1 MLRCLDGAERF
12 QAVLGTRPCSRSA
25 HFMLHYR
32 AVDKLSTALTTPS
45 VVAVDET
52 EATSP
57 GRASGQAAGD
67 VSGPAPEPAAA
78 RVHLGLVVPKR
89 HAKRAVTRNLVRR
102 EARAQMTRC
111 ADRLPPGDWVL
122 RLRAPFDRQTFSSAA
137 SAALLS
143 VVREEMTRL
152 IADGLRAAGK
162 ATARVDGSAR

>member
-1 MLRCLDGAERF
+1 MLRSLDGADRF

-32 AVDKLSTALTTPS
+32 AVDKLSTASPAAIGPAVDDTPGQALDTTP
-45 VVAVDET
+45 
-52 EATSP
+52 
-57 GRASGQAAGD
+57 
-67 VSGPAPEPAAA
+67 APPSDP
-78 RVHLGLVVPKR
+78 VHLGLVVPKR

-122 RLRAPFDRQTFSSAA
+122 RLRAPFDRQTYGSAA

-143 VVREEMTRL
+143 VVREEMSRL
-152 IADGLRAAGK
+152 IADGLRAA
-162 ATARVDGSAR
+162 ARAAGGAR

>member
-1 MLRCLDGAERF
+1 MLRSLDGAERF

-32 AVDKLSTALTTPS
+32 AVDKLSTALTAPRA
-45 VVAVDET
+45 VAVDDV
-52 EATSP
+52 EAP
-57 GRASGQAAGD
+57 GSGSASAD
-67 VSGPAPEPAAA
+67 APSPAAVPSDMGSSV

-162 ATARVDGSAR
+162 ATAKIDGGAR